1 MSAIRVS
8 VCMATYNGERYLA
21 PQLESI
27 LAELEPQDE
36 VVVVDDASTDGTVAV
51 LEGFDDPRIRVHARG
66 DNRGYV
72 RTFEE
77 ALGRATGDVVML
89 SDQDDVWIPGRR
101 ALFLAALEDSAVAA
115 SNLVL
120 LGSDDPLPNP
130 ITRRPWRL
138 RATWS
143 RQGVRNAL
151 RILAGMA
158 PYYGCAMA
166 VRRDALDVFAALGRA
181 QGRRCSSV
189 VGDAP
194 AVLGLWDRLASAWGA
209 VREIRADQPSMVIDH
224 EPALAPDPA
233 VRRSAPDEYDLVLP
247 ACVRMFTEEDRKS
260 VV

>member
-1 MSAIRVS
+1 MNAIRVS

-51 LEGFDDPRIRVHARG
+51 LAGFDDPRIRVHARG

-77 ALGRATGDVVML
+77 ALNRATGDVVML

-138 RATWS
+138 RAAWS

-166 VRRDALDVFAALGRA
+166 VRRDALDRVLPFPPYLDESHDLWIALVGNAHRTMTHIEA
-181 QGRRCSSV
+181 PTIRRRIH
-189 VGDAP
+189 DANASP
-194 AVLGLWDRLASAWGA
+194 SRPRGIGAVLRARVMLLRAWG
-209 VREIRADQPSMVIDH
+209 S
-224 EPALAPDPA
+224 AL
-233 VRRSAPDEYDLVLP
+233 RR
-247 ACVRMFTEEDRKS
+247 
-260 VV
+260 